1 MAKAW
6 YAKGLC
12 FECTRCGNCCTGEP
26 GIVRVNDEEV
36 SALARR
42 KQMDEASFRKIYT
55 RRLVGGVL
63 SLSETPGGACIFYD
77 SDGGC
82 GVYED
87 RPRQCRTWPFWTE
100 VLESPARWA
109 QQAKDCP
116 GMNRGPLRSAEDIDA
131 LRARDGTSADP
142 ERQP

>member
-1 MAKAW
+1 MAKAR

-87 RPRQCRTWPFWTE
+87 RPRQCRTWPTRTRLPPPRIFSARASSPPN
-100 VLESPARWA
+100 LPISPIRPPLGES
-109 QQAKDCP
+109 
-116 GMNRGPLRSAEDIDA
+116 S
-131 LRARDGTSADP
+131 S
-142 ERQP
+142 